1 MSIIH
6 GTYKGGHVELDS
18 PVDWPEGARV
28 EILPMSK
35 NGSAD
40 DSAPRESY
48 GMREEDWPTTKEGIE
63 ALIAEWN
70 AMEPLELTPADE
82 AEIEAAQKWFGD
94 YTKAA
99 IAKQMG
105 LNP

>member
-6 GTYKGGHVELDS
+6 GTYKSGHVELDS

-28 EILPMSK
+28 VISPTSK
-35 NGSAD
+35 NGESDA
-40 DSAPRESY
+40 SSPRESF

-70 AMEPLELTPADE
+70 AMEPLELTSEDE
-82 AEIEAAQKWFGD
+82 AAIKAAQKWIGD

-99 IAKQMG
+99 VAKEMG
-105 LNP
+105 LNQ